1 MFYGSKENLDK
12 FYQAYEKVKNSALGG
27 FFSSFDVVVAIE
39 PENYKAIAYQRK
51 FTHEE
56 FEKLKSVTIYEI
68 CHTDSDIKW
77 FLFCA
82 ECEVEYKLYHNRD
95 IFVSRVALAHIS
107 KNTVKLSRITDV
119 CPQLDEYME
128 NQVIKQR
135 K

>member
-1 MFYGSKENLDK
+1 MFYGTKENLDK
-12 FYQAYEKVKNSALGG
+12 FNVAYEKVKKSSFGG
-27 FFSSFDVVVAIE
+27 FFSGFNVVVAIE

-68 CHTDSDIKW
+68 CNSDSDIRW

-82 ECEVEYKLYHNRD
+82 EREVGYKLYHNRD
-95 IFVSRVALAHIS
+95 IFVSRVALASVS
-107 KNTVKLSRITDV
+107 KNTVKLSRIIDV
-119 CPQLDEYME
+119 SPQFDEYME
-128 NQVIKQR
+128 NEVVKQR